1 MLFDRTFHPDEAN
14 QAFTVGR
21 LLETGAY
28 TYKPT
33 DHHGPTLYYAA
44 APLQRAFG
52 HTTTATLD
60 GTLLRCTPLI
70 FGVLTLVFLAEAVY
84 GLVRYFGGTPENRA
98 TRRLLPALAAGAAT
112 LLLGTSPLFVF
123 YATDFIQETLLA
135 CFTAMALKCAIG
147 YAVARQPPE
156 DPLHPRRLK
165 PGTWAIF
172 FGFSIGLC
180 FATKETCSLSFAAA
194 ILAAAPFLAIHLKRN
209 GICALADI
217 IRPNDVVLGLLAFVL
232 TSAVLFSSFCQD
244 WMGVYN
250 AFIAA
255 PLSYVHRAAGEA
267 SAGGADW
274 HIHPWWQYIHW
285 FFLGQPSALPANAPA
300 DHVFAHLHPLL
311 HWAVLL
317 LMLGG
322 RALWNL
328 RSKGRVHPLIL
339 AFFGFSLYFATLL
352 GFYSAIPYKT
362 PWCAVQLLLGFVP
375 AIVLG
380 YTAAARELLVALTP
394 TLLHASRQLRLFV
407 TGLVYVGCLCLT
419 TLIGV
424 AEHLPGLQL
433 MARDPD
439 SRAIPYNY
447 AHSSPEVK
455 DLAVCVDAAIKS
467 APDPKKAFIA
477 VSLPPEDTWPF
488 PWYNRTWEPLTGYWT
503 KFDDLVELEKT
514 GARPTVVI
522 VPMREGHLVQ
532 PLFPHLKHTKRFF
545 IRPGVRARV
554 FW

>member
-28 TYKPT
+28 TYRPT

-44 APLQRAFG
+44 APLQKAFG

-98 TRRLLPALAAGAAT
+98 TRRLLPALAAGAVT

-135 CFTAMALKCAIG
+135 CFTAMALKSAIG

-274 HIHPWWQYIHW
+274 HIHPWWQYLSW
-285 FFLGQPSALPANAPA
+285 LFLGQPTACPANRTPGLA
-300 DHVFAHLHPLL
+300 FAHIHPLL
-311 HWAVLL
+311 QWSALL
-317 LMLGG
+317 LPIGLYAALGRI
-322 RALWNL
+322 RARMPRTLVL
-328 RSKGRVHPLIL
+328 TFLG
-339 AFFGFSLYFATLL
+339 ASLYFVALVAL
-352 GFYSAIPYKT
+352 YSIIPYKT
-362 PWCAVQLLLGFVP
+362 PWCALQILLGFIL
-375 AIVLG
+375 ALALG
-380 YTAAARELLVALTP
+380 YALFADVFLDFLQRHRTTALTGRQITIIRSACLLVPLAFCIGEHIP
-394 TLLHASRQLRLFV
+394 GLRLV
-407 TGLVYVGCLCLT
+407 N
-419 TLIGV
+419 
-424 AEHLPGLQL
+424 AS
-433 MARDPD
+433 PD

-455 DLAVCVDAAIKS
+455 DLACCIDAAMR
-467 APDPKKAFIA
+467 AVDPKTAFAAIA
-477 VSLPPEDTWPF
+477 LPPEDFWPF
-488 PWYNRTWEPLTGYWT
+488 PWYNRAWENRTGYWT
-503 KFDDLVELEKT
+503 KFDDLIALEKT
-514 GARPTVVI
+514 GAKPTVVV
-522 VPMREGHLVQ
+522 VPMTEGHLVQ